1 MADSKRSSAAPL
13 GILDRPLARGRG
25 EVNLASFS
33 LLFSEIVQYSFD
45 RIHSVPD
52 LEKRFA
58 PCAVVSSDQPT
69 PHALFR

>member
-1 MADSKRSSAAPL
+1 MTEKRSSSALPN
-13 GILDRPLARGRG
+13 ILDRPLTRGRG

-52 LEKRFA
+52 LEKRSLSCFV
-58 PCAVVSSDQPT
+58 C
-69 PHALFR
+69 FK